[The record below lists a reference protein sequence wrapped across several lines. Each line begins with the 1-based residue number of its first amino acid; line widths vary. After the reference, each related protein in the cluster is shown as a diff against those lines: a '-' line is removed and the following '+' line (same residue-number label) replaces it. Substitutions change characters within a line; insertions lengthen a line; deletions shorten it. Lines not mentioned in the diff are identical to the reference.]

1 MTESQGVQLRD
12 GQSASNLFHKILW
25 QTKRRFA
32 DLGKYANLTE
42 DPKQFRRHYVE
53 QLPQFEAVRLSSA
66 DRAAMAGELAQS
78 LLAELVYQDA
88 GASLPLQEF
97 LQQQILEKRV
107 EPATLQTMQGE
118 RIDPWKFQ
126 LEYEG
131 RHWDSLQALSDLLVS
146 RRIMNSS
153 AGEALTWLQ
162 RQVLAV
168 DGLDLHGHKV
178 VVFGAGAEM
187 ASARLF
193 LAAGADVLW
202 LDLVAPLAEITADSF
217 SGKLF
222 WPDKPMDLLLEPVKV
237 LSTILE
243 FAGDDAVH
251 LCLYAYAPGQAR
263 EIRLTGAMNAIVE
276 ALPQDA
282 VRSITMLVSPTTTS
296 ELHAQDVLDIEAR
309 KSDAP
314 YWEQALG
321 RVGMMGRPGVA
332 GCRYASVTRTL
343 VNIQGTSYQAAQY
356 LGKLMAAEAWHA
368 RGIRVSANTAAI
380 TQTRSLDHPVF
391 DAAFGGA
398 KALQV
403 ETFTPLQSQTIN
415 GLLSLHDWLS
425 PDRPPPGRA
434 RVHGGIHTLPY
445 PLDKALR
452 IAAAIGFARSPGLL
466 KGLLRR

>member
-12 GQSASNLFHKILW
+12 GQSASNLFHRILW

-32 DLGKYANLTE
+32 ELEKYADLTE

-53 QLPQFEAVRLSSA
+53 RLPQFEAVRLSSPE
-66 DRAAMAGELAQS
+66 RAAMASELFQA
-78 LLAELVYQDA
+78 LLGELVYREP
-88 GASLPLQEF
+88 GAVQPLQAY
-97 LQQQILEKRV
+97 LNRKV
-107 EPATLQTMQGE
+107 EPARLLTTEGD
-118 RIDPWKFQ
+118 RKGTSKFQ

-131 RHWDSLQALSDLLVS
+131 QTWDSLQALSDLLVS
-146 RRIMNSS
+146 RRIMNSA

-168 DGLDLHGHKV
+168 DGLNLGGRKV

-187 ASARLF
+187 ASTRLF
-193 LAAGADVLW
+193 LEAGADVLW
-202 LDLVAPLAEITADSF
+202 LDLAAPPAELTPDSF
-217 SGKLF
+217 AGKLS
-222 WPDKPMDLLLEPVKV
+222 WADQPMDLLLEPAKV
-237 LSTILE
+237 LATIVE
-243 FAGDDAVH
+243 FAKDDPVD

-263 EIRLTGAMNAIVE
+263 ELRLTGTMNVLIEAMPE
-276 ALPQDA
+276 AL
-282 VRSITMLVSPTTTS
+282 VRSVTMLVSPTTTS
-296 ELHAQDVLDIEAR
+296 ELHAQDLLDIEAR
-309 KSDAP
+309 KSASP
-314 YWEQALG
+314 FWEKALG
-321 RVGMMGRPGVA
+321 ALGVMGRPGVA
-332 GCRYASVTRTL
+332 SCRYASVTRTL

-403 ETFTPLQSQTIN
+403 ETFTPIQSQTIN
-415 GLLSLHDWLS
+415 GLLSIHDWLN
-425 PDRPPPGRA
+425 PNIPPPGRA

-466 KGLLRR
+466 RGLVKA